1 VEGFLG
7 KNMKQMKTHWVADMY
22 PLNESDIAALAEDIK
37 ANGQIA
43 PIKMLKDGCI
53 IDGRNRWMAC
63 QKAGV
68 EPLIDV
74 INPDGEEVTD
84 ERLFALATSCN
95 SMRRD
100 LTTSERAVASAVA
113 WKRLFPEGQQNT
125 GRSESKNGLSF
136 ETFANQSF
144 KVGKSYAKQ
153 ALAIANYSP
162 ELLEAAKE
170 SLDGAY
176 KTYQSEKLKR
186 EDDKR
191 NRQLLVD
198 HPDLK
203 ERVANGNLSAEEAIT
218 IARKRDAEIIAK
230 EESLKQQKAFIA
242 QGFNRTIELFHGLLN
257 WDSSDILEAIENE
270 ALANAASQPK
280 HEGESLLLA
289 IKTMTEIHNRKYS
302 K

>member
-1 VEGFLG
+1 
-7 KNMKQMKTHWVADMY
+7 MKTHWVADMY
-22 PLNESDIAALAEDIK
+22 PLNETDVSALAEDIK
-37 ANGQIA
+37 TNGQIA
-43 PIKMLKDGCI
+43 PIKMLKDGRI

-113 WKRLFPEGQQNT
+113 WKRLFPEETRGGNT
-125 GRSESKNGLSF
+125 KAKVQKCTF
-136 ETFANQSF
+136 ETFAIHSF
-144 KVGKSYAKQ
+144 KVGERYAKQ

-230 EESLKQQKAFIA
+230 EESLKQQKTFIA

>member
-1 VEGFLG
+1 
-7 KNMKQMKTHWVADMY
+7 MY
-22 PLNESDIAALAEDIK
+22 PLNETDVSVLAEDIK
-37 ANGQIA
+37 TNGQIA
-43 PIKMLKDGCI
+43 PIKMLKDGRI

-113 WKRLFPEGQQNT
+113 WKRLFPEGAPEGAAAHRNK
-125 GRSESKNGLSF
+125 SKGGLVTF
-136 ETFANQSF
+136 EDFASQSF

-203 ERVANGNLSAEEAIT
+203 ERVANANLSAEEAIT

>member
-1 VEGFLG
+1 
-7 KNMKQMKTHWVADMY
+7 MKELKTHWVADMY
-22 PLNESDIAALAEDIK
+22 PLNETDVSALAEDIK
-37 ANGQIA
+37 TNGQIA
-43 PIKMLKDGCI
+43 PIKMLKDGRI
-53 IDGRNRWMAC
+53 IDGRNRWIAC

-84 ERLFALATSCN
+84 EKLFALATSCN

-113 WKRLFPEGQQNT
+113 WKRLFPEGAPNPT
-125 GRSESKNGLSF
+125 RMKKDDERKAKNCLSF
-136 ETFANQSF
+136 EDFAKQSF
-144 KVGKSYAKQ
+144 KVNHLYAKQ

-186 EDDKR
+186 EEDKR

-203 ERVANGNLSAEEAIT
+203 ERVANGNLSAEEAII
-218 IARKRDAEIIAK
+218 IARKRDSEKLQA
-230 EESLKQQKAFIA
+230 EESKKQEKALVA
-242 QGFNRTIELFHGLLN
+242 QGFHRTIDLFHGLAN
-257 WDSSDILEAIENE
+257 WEPERLLEVIEDETASSLASRTNQEEEAI
-270 ALANAASQPK
+270 
-280 HEGESLLLA
+280 LLA
-289 IKTMTEIHNRKYS
+289 IKMLTQIHKAKYA

>member
-1 VEGFLG
+1 
-7 KNMKQMKTHWVADMY
+7 MKELKTHWVADMY
-22 PLNESDIAALAEDIK
+22 PLNETDVSALAEDIK
-37 ANGQIA
+37 TNGQIA
-43 PIKMLKDGCI
+43 PIKMLKDGRI

-113 WKRLFPEGQQNT
+113 WKRLYPEGAPGKGARNDIQPK
-125 GRSESKNGLSF
+125 SKNGLTF
-136 ETFANQSF
+136 EDFASQSF

-218 IARKRDAEIIAK
+218 IARKRDSEKLQA
-230 EESLKQQKAFIA
+230 EESKKQEKALVA
-242 QGFNRTIELFHGLLN
+242 QGFHRTIDLFHGLAN
-257 WDSSDILEAIENE
+257 WEPERLLEVIEDEESSSLASRTNQEEEAI
-270 ALANAASQPK
+270 
-280 HEGESLLLA
+280 LLA
-289 IKTMTEIHNRKYS
+289 INMLTSIHKAKYA

>member
-1 VEGFLG
+1 
-7 KNMKQMKTHWVADMY
+7 MKELKTHWVADMY
-22 PLNESDIAALAEDIK
+22 PLNETDVSALAEDIK
-37 ANGQIA
+37 TNGQIA
-43 PIKMLKDGCI
+43 PIKMLKDGRI

-113 WKRLFPEGQQNT
+113 WKRLFPEQGHGGDRKSN
-125 GRSESKNGLSF
+125 KNQSPKMDF
-136 ETFANQSF
+136 EIFASQSF

-203 ERVANGNLSAEEAIT
+203 ERVANGNLSAEEAII
-218 IARKRDAEIIAK
+218 IARKRDSEKLQA
-230 EESLKQQKAFIA
+230 EESKKQEKALVA
-242 QGFNRTIELFHGLLN
+242 QGFHRTIDLFHGLAN
-257 WDSSDILEAIENE
+257 WEPDRLLEVIEDEESSSLASRTNQEEEAI
-270 ALANAASQPK
+270 
-280 HEGESLLLA
+280 LLA
-289 IKTMTEIHNRKYS
+289 INMLTSIHKAKYA